1 MTIVDA
7 ISSAISSAR
16 AGRANGRR
24 LRASGTWGMRFPGF
38 VGIGFHFLLHGEA
51 WLIADGSMPVRLR
64 PGDVVIAPNGA
75 AHGLGHAPA
84 QLSEWPEFPR
94 TDLPM
99 SRADAEF
106 LCGAYRLDHGRLH
119 PMLRRLPRTIV
130 VSPDHAHSPELR
142 TLVSLLEN
150 EVSEVQQGNWVTRS
164 ALVDLV
170 LVHALRGDGF
180 SFAEDLD
187 GGGPYLEPRRRSLVS
202 RSSLRRSWIGIRK
215 GGQPMRELP
224 VEHL

>member
-1 MTIVDA
+1 
-7 ISSAISSAR
+7 
-16 AGRANGRR
+16 
-24 LRASGTWGMRFPGF
+24 
-38 VGIGFHFLLHGEA
+38 
-51 WLIADGSMPVRLR
+51 
-64 PGDVVIAPNGA
+64 
-75 AHGLGHAPA
+75 
-84 QLSEWPEFPR
+84 
-94 TDLPM
+94 
-99 SRADAEF
+99 
-106 LCGAYRLDHGRLH
+106 
-119 PMLRRLPRTIV
+119 
-130 VSPDHAHSPELR
+130 
-142 TLVSLLEN
+142 VSLLEN